1 MKLPALVSCLVAV
14 CPLAMAPRA
23 GRADSPGPTRAI
35 LDELVKVDT
44 SHGNETQLLRPVKA
58 RLAAAGITGEIIES
72 GPGRGSYVGRI
83 KGTGAKKPLIL
94 LAHVDVVPV
103 DGQPW
108 TTKPFVPTE
117 KDGYLYG
124 RGVNDD
130 KGMAASIIVVAEELA
145 KRKPRPSRDVI
156 IMLTAGEE
164 TGGTVG
170 VRWLV
175 EHRKDLFGDA
185 EIALNEG
192 GSLLVGADGDI
203 RSVGIGVAEKT
214 FQSFRLTVKGKGGHS
229 SQPPTDGDAATTLS
243 RALVKVGE
251 HSFPMRVLPQVKD
264 SLSHSSQREKSPL
277 GPALA
282 HAVASAPKVS
292 PADEKIIAT
301 DRTYNALLRTTCVT
315 TMLKGSP
322 QDNVLP
328 TEVEAVV
335 NCRILPGETVSQ
347 TQKILADL
355 VADKGV
361 TIAPYDEVGEGPIED
376 LSGDVVAAVKVA
388 AGKVF
393 PTSHVVGTMSTGAT
407 DSRHLRGAG
416 IHSFGISTSA
426 VALDDVRK
434 GLVAHGPDERRLV
447 KWIDKGTE
455 FLRVT
460 VDELVK

>member
-1 MKLPALVSCLVAV
+1 MRHALWLVGL
-14 CPLAMAPRA
+14 LATTAS
-23 GRADSPGPTRAI
+23 ADPTRSI
-35 LDELVKVDT
+35 LEELVKVDT
-44 SHGNETQLLRPVKA
+44 SHGNETKLLEPVKA
-58 RLAAAGITGEIIES
+58 RLATVGIKSEIVES
-72 GPGRGSYVGRI
+72 GPGRGSLVARI
-83 KGTGAKKPLIL
+83 KGTGAKRPLVL

-103 DGQPW
+103 EGQPW

-124 RGVNDD
+124 RGINDD
-130 KGMAASIIVVAEELA
+130 KAMVASIIVVAMELA
-145 KRKPRPSRDVI
+145 KRPTKPSRDVI
-156 IMLTAGEE
+156 IALTAGEE
-164 TGGTVG
+164 TGGNVG
-170 VRWLV
+170 ARWLV
-175 EHRKDLFGDA
+175 QHRKDLFGDA

-192 GSLLVGADGDI
+192 GSLLLGSDGEI

-229 SQPPTDGDAATTLS
+229 SQPPTDGDAATTLAK
-243 RALVKVGE
+243 ALVKVGE
-251 HSFPMRVLPQVKD
+251 HAFPMRVLPQVKD
-264 SLSHSSQREKSPL
+264 ALWHASQREKSPL

-282 HAVASAPKVS
+282 HAVASAPKVQ
-292 PADEKIIAT
+292 PADEKVIAT

-328 TEVEAVV
+328 TEVEAVI
-335 NCRILPGETVSQ
+335 NCRILPGESIADT
-347 TQKILADL
+347 TKTLTDL
-355 VADKGV
+355 VHDTNVAI
-361 TIAPYDEVGEGPIED
+361 TTYDEVGEGPIEE
-376 LSGDVVAAVKVA
+376 LAGAVPAAVTTA

-393 PTSHVVGTMSTGAT
+393 PGAHVIGTMSTGAT

-426 VALDDVRK
+426 VSLDDVRK
-434 GLVAHGPDERRLV
+434 GLVAHGPDERRPV

-455 FLRVT
+455 FLRAI